1 MTSTEQRLKE
11 FHKQLGKD
19 KCQEFECELQ
29 TLVMN
34 LITGLNS
41 AFVDDDEKKEY
52 IIHAFAT
59 AIDSADD
66 MISIR
71 IGQLN

>member
-1 MTSTEQRLKE
+1 MKHEPYESYYTQ
-11 FHKQLGKD
+11 
-19 KCQEFECELQ
+19 
-29 TLVMN
+29 
-34 LITGLNS
+34 
-41 AFVDDDEKKEY
+41 FVDDDEKKEY